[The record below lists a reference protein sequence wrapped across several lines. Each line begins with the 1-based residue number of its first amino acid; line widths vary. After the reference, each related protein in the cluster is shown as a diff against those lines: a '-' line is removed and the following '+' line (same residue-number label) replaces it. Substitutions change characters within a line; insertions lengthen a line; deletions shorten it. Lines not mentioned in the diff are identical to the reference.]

1 MRKTA
6 SMIILAMLCGWPL
19 TVVAETPA
27 PYRVGEVVQDFT
39 LPDLDGK
46 PVKLSDFR
54 GKPIVLAFFATW

>member
-1 MRKTA
+1 
-6 SMIILAMLCGWPL
+6 MLGWSL
-19 TVVAETPA
+19 SVGAETPA
-27 PYRVGEVVQDFT
+27 PYRVGDIVQDFT

>member
-1 MRKTA
+1 M
-6 SMIILAMLCGWPL
+6 GD
-19 TVVAETPA
+19 
-27 PYRVGEVVQDFT
+27 VVQDFT

>member
-6 SMIILAMLCGWPL
+6 SIFIMAMICGWPL
-19 TVVAETPA
+19 TMVAETSA
-27 PYRVGEVVQDFT
+27 PYRVGDVVQDFT